1 MRKLR
6 IWGKY
11 MSEKKSETSSGYK
24 RSLSNAHIQLIALGG
39 TIGTGLFLG
48 VGDSIHRAGPSVI
61 LIYIIVGIF
70 LFLLMRALGELIMS
84 DLNKHTYIDFI
95 EQYLGKN
102 IGFITGYLYWLSW
115 ITLGMAETT
124 ALGIYFKYWFPTLKP
139 WVPGIITIVAL
150 LIINLISA
158 RVFGNLE
165 FSFAIIKI
173 ITIVAFVLLIL
184 YLLITG
190 GKTSFGPV
198 AFANLDDHGGFFAR
212 GPHGFLQGFQM
223 VIFSFIGVELIGL
236 TAAEAQNPETTLKRA
251 INQLPIRI
259 ILFYVMAILGILLVI
274 PWSKVSTNSSPFVQ
288 ALGAT
293 GIRNASSIINF
304 VVISAAVSSTNS
316 FLYSAGRLLF
326 SVTYDGKG
334 KWNKAFGHLSRR
346 QLPQNALILS
356 ALLMGCAPAITLV
369 IGDQAFNFISST
381 STSMFLIIW
390 CLMVLTH
397 ISYRRKTP
405 ADQLNDFKMPGFP
418 YIDYFI
424 LLFFILLIILLLVLP
439 SYRIP
444 MIAAIVTFIVLYLIS
459 KLWSNE
465 KAV

>member
-1 MRKLR
+1 MKNND
-6 IWGKY
+6 
-11 MSEKKSETSSGYK
+11 SQTNSGYK
-24 RSLSNAHIQLIALGG
+24 RTLSNAHIQLIALGG

-84 DLNKHTYIDFI
+84 DLSKHTYIDFI
-95 EQYLGKN
+95 EKYLGKN
-102 IGFITGYLYWLSW
+102 IGFITGYLYWISW

-124 ALGIYFKYWFPTLKP
+124 ALGIYFHYWFPSLKT
-139 WVPGIITIVAL
+139 WIPGLITIIAL
-150 LIINLISA
+150 LLINLISA

-173 ITIVAFVLLIL
+173 ITIVAFVLLIAW
-184 YLLITG
+184 LLFTG

-198 AFANLDDHGGFFAR
+198 AFANLEDHGGFFAR
-212 GPHGFLQGFQM
+212 GGKGFLQGFQM

-236 TAAEAQNPETTLKRA
+236 TAAEAQNPKVTLKNA
-251 INQLPIRI
+251 INQLPVRI
-259 ILFYVMAILGILLVI
+259 ILFYVLAILAILLVI
-274 PWSKVSTNSSPFVQ
+274 PWSKVATSSSPFVQ
-288 ALGAT
+288 ALSAT
-293 GIRNASSIINF
+293 GIKSASSIINF

-326 SVTYDGKG
+326 SVCYNGQG
-334 KWNKAFGHLSRR
+334 KWNQTFGHLSRR
-346 QLPQNALILS
+346 QLPQNGLILS
-356 ALLMGCAPAITLV
+356 ALLMGLAPLITLV
-369 IGDQAFNFISST
+369 IGSQSFNFISST

-397 ISYRRKTP
+397 LSYRKQTP
-405 ADQLNDFKMPGFP
+405 DNQLNDFKMPGYP
-418 YIDYFI
+418 YLDYLI
-424 LLFFILLIILLLVLP
+424 LAFFILMIILLLILP

-444 MIAAIVTFIVLYLIS
+444 MIAAIIIFIILYSITRFINQG
-459 KLWSNE
+459 K
-465 KAV
+465 

>member
-1 MRKLR
+1 MT
-6 IWGKY
+6 
-11 MSEKKSETSSGYK
+11 KKDSQTNSGYK
-24 RSLSNAHIQLIALGG
+24 RTLSNAHIQLIALGG

-61 LIYIIVGIF
+61 LIYIVVGIF

-95 EQYLGKN
+95 EKYLGKN

-124 ALGIYFKYWFPTLKP
+124 ALGIYFQYWFPGLKP
-139 WVPGIITIVAL
+139 WIPGLITIVLL

-173 ITIVAFVLLIL
+173 ITIVAFVILIG
-184 YLLITG
+184 YLLVTG

-198 AFANLDDHGGFFAR
+198 TFANLDDNGGFFAR
-212 GPHGFLQGFQM
+212 GGKGFLQGFQM

-236 TAAEAQNPETTLKRA
+236 TAAEAQNPKVTLRNA
-251 INQLPIRI
+251 INQLPVRI
-259 ILFYVMAILGILLVI
+259 ILFYVLAILAILLVI
-274 PWSKVSTNSSPFVQ
+274 PWSKVSTNSSPFVE

-293 GIRNASSIINF
+293 GIKNASSIINF

-326 SVTYDGKG
+326 SVTFNGKG
-334 KWNKAFGHLSRR
+334 KWNETFGHLSHR
-346 QLPQNALILS
+346 QLPQNGLILS
-356 ALLMGCAPAITLV
+356 AVLMGLAPLITFL

-390 CLMVLTH
+390 CLMTLTH
-397 ISYRRKTP
+397 IAYRRRTP
-405 ADQLNDFKMPGFP
+405 ESELNDFKMPGFP
-418 YIDYFI
+418 YLDYLI
-424 LLFFILLIILLLVLP
+424 LLFFGLMIILLLILP

-444 MIAAIVTFIVLYLIS
+444 MIAAILIFIILYGIT
-459 KLWSNE
+459 KIWDKEKNE
-465 KAV
+465 N

>member
-1 MRKLR
+1 
-6 IWGKY
+6 

-24 RSLSNAHIQLIALGG
+24 RTLSNTHIQLIALGG

-115 ITLGMAETT
+115 VALGMAETT

-139 WVPGIITIVAL
+139 WIPGIITIVAL
-150 LIINLISA
+150 LIINLIST

-190 GKTSFGPV
+190 GKTIFGPV
-198 AFANLDDHGGFFAR
+198 AFANLYDHGGFFAR

-236 TAAEAQNPETTLKRA
+236 TAAEVQNPETTLKRA
-251 INQLPIRI
+251 INQMPIRI

-293 GIRNASSIINF
+293 GIPNASSIINF

-316 FLYSAGRLLF
+316 LLYSAGRLLF

-424 LLFFILLIILLLVLP
+424 LLFFILLIILLLILP

-444 MIAAIVTFIVLYLIS
+444 MIAAIITFIVLCLIS

>member
-1 MRKLR
+1 MN
-6 IWGKY
+6 
-11 MSEKKSETSSGYK
+11 ENKSQNSSGYK
-24 RSLSNAHIQLIALGG
+24 RTLSNAHIQLIALGG

-61 LIYIIVGIF
+61 LIYIIVGMF

-102 IGFITGYLYWLSW
+102 VGFITGYLYWISW

-124 ALGIYFKYWFPTLKP
+124 ALGIYFQYWFPNLKP
-139 WVPGIITIVAL
+139 WIPGVVTIIAL
-150 LIINLISA
+150 LLINLISA

-173 ITIVAFVLLIL
+173 VTIVAFIVLIA
-184 YLLITG
+184 YLMLTG
-190 GKTSFGPV
+190 KKTNFGPIS
-198 AFANLDDHGGFFAR
+198 FANLTDQGGFFAR
-212 GPHGFLQGFQM
+212 GTKGFLQGFQM

-236 TAAEAQNPETTLKRA
+236 TAAEAQNPKVTLKRA
-251 INQLPIRI
+251 INQLPVRI

-274 PWSKVSTNSSPFVQ
+274 PWSKVSTSSSPFVQ

-334 KWNKAFGHLSRR
+334 KWNQTFGHLSRR

-356 ALLMGCAPAITLV
+356 AVLMGCAPLITLI
-369 IGDQAFNFISST
+369 IGDQAFNFISSA

-397 ISYRRKTP
+397 IAYRKKTP
-405 ADQLNDFKMPGFP
+405 ESKLNDFKMPGFP
-418 YIDYFI
+418 YIDYLI
-424 LLFFILLIILLLVLP
+424 LIFFILMIILLLILP

-444 MIAAIVTFIVLYLIS
+444 MIVALIAFVALYAIS
-459 KLWSNE
+459 KIWNKE
-465 KAV
+465 VE

>member
-1 MRKLR
+1 MRKPR

-24 RSLSNAHIQLIALGG
+24 RTLSNAHIQLIALGG

-70 LFLLMRALGELIMS
+70 LFLLMRALGEMIMS

>member
-1 MRKLR
+1 M
-6 IWGKY
+6 G
-11 MSEKKSETSSGYK
+11 EKKSETSSGYK
-24 RSLSNAHIQLIALGG
+24 RTLSNAHIQLIALGG

-139 WVPGIITIVAL
+139 WIPGIITIVAL

-198 AFANLDDHGGFFAR
+198 TFANLDDHGGFFAR

-236 TAAEAQNPETTLKRA
+236 TAAEVQNPETTLKRA

-293 GIRNASSIINF
+293 GIPNASSIINF
-304 VVISAAVSSTNS
+304 VVISAAVSSINS

-326 SVTYDGKG
+326 SLTYDGKG

-369 IGDQAFNFISST
+369 IGDQAFNLISST

-424 LLFFILLIILLLVLP
+424 LLFFILLIILLLILP

>member
-1 MRKLR
+1 MR
-6 IWGKY
+6 
-11 MSEKKSETSSGYK
+11 EKKSETSSGYK
-24 RSLSNAHIQLIALGG
+24 RTLSNAHIQLIALGG

-48 VGDSIHRAGPSVI
+48 VGDSIHKAGPSVI
-61 LIYIIVGIF
+61 LTYIIVGIF

-102 IGFITGYLYWLSW
+102 IGFITGYLYWFSW

-139 WVPGIITIVAL
+139 WIPGIITIVAL

-190 GKTSFGPV
+190 AKTSFGPV

-236 TAAEAQNPETTLKRA
+236 TAAEVQNPETTLKRA

-293 GIRNASSIINF
+293 GIPDASSIINF

-316 FLYSAGRLLF
+316 LLYTAGRLLF

-381 STSMFLIIW
+381 ATSMFLIIW

-424 LLFFILLIILLLVLP
+424 LLFFILLIILLLILP

>member
-1 MRKLR
+1 M
-6 IWGKY
+6 G
-11 MSEKKSETSSGYK
+11 EKKSETSSGYK
-24 RSLSNAHIQLIALGG
+24 RTLSNAHIQLIALGG

-139 WVPGIITIVAL
+139 WIPGIITIVAL

-158 RVFGNLE
+158 HVFGNLE

-198 AFANLDDHGGFFAR
+198 TFANLDDHGGFFAR

-236 TAAEAQNPETTLKRA
+236 TAAEVQNPETTLKRA

-293 GIRNASSIINF
+293 DIPNASSIINF
-304 VVISAAVSSTNS
+304 VVISAAVSSINS

-356 ALLMGCAPAITLV
+356 ALLMGCAPAIVLV

-424 LLFFILLIILLLVLP
+424 LLFFILLIILLLILP
-439 SYRIP
+439 SYCIP

>member
-1 MRKLR
+1 
-6 IWGKY
+6 

-24 RSLSNAHIQLIALGG
+24 RTLSNAHIQLIALGG

-139 WVPGIITIVAL
+139 WIPGIITIVAL

-165 FSFAIIKI
+165 FSFAIIKT

-190 GKTSFGPV
+190 AKTSFGPV

-236 TAAEAQNPETTLKRA
+236 TAAEVQNPEITLKRA

-259 ILFYVMAILGILLVI
+259 ILFYVMAILGILLLI

-293 GIRNASSIINF
+293 GIPDASSIINF

-381 STSMFLIIW
+381 ATSMFLIIW

-424 LLFFILLIILLLVLP
+424 LLFFILLIILLLILP

>member
-1 MRKLR
+1 
-6 IWGKY
+6 
-11 MSEKKSETSSGYK
+11 MSEKKKQTASGYK
-24 RSLSNAHIQLIALGG
+24 RTLSNAHIQLIALGG

-139 WVPGIITIVAL
+139 WIPGIITIVIL
-150 LIINLISA
+150 LLINLISA

-173 ITIVAFVLLIL
+173 VTIIAFVILIL
-184 YLLITG
+184 YLLVTG

-198 AFANLDDHGGFFAR
+198 SFANLDDHGGFFAR
-212 GPHGFLQGFQM
+212 GSKGFLQGFQM

-236 TAAEAQNPETTLKRA
+236 TAAEAQKPETTLKRA

-274 PWSKVSTNSSPFVQ
+274 PWSQVATNASPFVE

-293 GIRNASSIINF
+293 GIKNASSIINF

-326 SVTYDGKG
+326 SVTFDGKG
-334 KWNKAFGHLSRR
+334 KWNKTFGHLSRR

-356 ALLMGCAPAITLV
+356 ALLMGCAPLITLV

-390 CLMVLTH
+390 SLMILTH
-397 ISYRRKTP
+397 MAYRRKTP
-405 ADQLNDFKMPGFP
+405 ANRLNDFQMPGYP
-418 YIDYFI
+418 YIDYVI
-424 LLFFILLIILLLVLP
+424 LSFFVLMIILLLILP
-439 SYRIP
+439 SYRVP
-444 MIAAIVTFIVLYLIS
+444 MVAAIAIFIVLYIIS
-459 KLWSNE
+459 KIWSNE

>member
-1 MRKLR
+1 
-6 IWGKY
+6 

-24 RSLSNAHIQLIALGG
+24 RTLSNTHIQLIALGG

-115 ITLGMAETT
+115 VALGMAETT

-139 WVPGIITIVAL
+139 WIPGIITIVAL
-150 LIINLISA
+150 LIINLIST

-190 GKTSFGPV
+190 GKTIFGPV
-198 AFANLDDHGGFFAR
+198 AFANLYDHGGFFAR

-236 TAAEAQNPETTLKRA
+236 TAAEVQNPETTLKRA
-251 INQLPIRI
+251 INQMPIRI

-293 GIRNASSIINF
+293 GIPNASSIINF

-316 FLYSAGRLLF
+316 LLYSAGRLLF

-356 ALLMGCAPAITLV
+356 ALLIGCAPAITLV

-424 LLFFILLIILLLVLP
+424 LLFFILLIILLLILP

-444 MIAAIVTFIVLYLIS
+444 MIAAIITFIVLCLIS

>member
-1 MRKLR
+1 MT
-6 IWGKY
+6 
-11 MSEKKSETSSGYK
+11 KKDSQNTTGYK
-24 RSLSNAHIQLIALGG
+24 RTLSNAHIQLIALGG

-61 LIYIIVGIF
+61 LIYIIVGLF

-84 DLNKHTYIDFI
+84 DLSKHTYIDFI
-95 EQYLGKN
+95 EKYLGKN

-124 ALGIYFKYWFPTLKP
+124 ALGIYFQYWFPSLKP
-139 WVPGIITIVAL
+139 WIPGLITIIIL
-150 LIINLISA
+150 LAINLISA
-158 RVFGNLE
+158 KVFGNLE

-173 ITIVAFVLLIL
+173 VTIVAFVLLIG
-184 YLLITG
+184 YLLVTG
-190 GKTSFGPV
+190 GKTTFGPIS
-198 AFANLDDHGGFFAR
+198 FENLSDNGGFFAR
-212 GPHGFLQGFQM
+212 GGKGFLQGFQM
-223 VIFSFIGVELIGL
+223 VIFSFIGVELVGL
-236 TAAEAQNPETTLKRA
+236 TAAEAKNPKVTLKNA
-251 INQLPIRI
+251 INELPVRI
-259 ILFYVMAILGILLVI
+259 ILFYVLAILAILLVI

-334 KWNKAFGHLSRR
+334 TWNQTFGHLSRR
-346 QLPQNALILS
+346 QLPQNGLILS
-356 ALLMGCAPAITLV
+356 AILMGLAPLITLI

-390 CLMVLTH
+390 CLMTLTH
-397 ISYRRKTP
+397 MAYRRTTP
-405 ADQLNDFKMPGFP
+405 ENQLSDYKMPGFP
-418 YIDYFI
+418 YLDYLI
-424 LLFFILLIILLLVLP
+424 LGFFILMIILLLILP

-444 MIAAIVTFIVLYLIS
+444 MIAAMIIFIVLYAIS
-459 KLWSNE
+459 KIWDKE
-465 KAV
+465 KNA

>member
-1 MRKLR
+1 MKNTD
-6 IWGKY
+6 
-11 MSEKKSETSSGYK
+11 SQTNSGYK
-24 RSLSNAHIQLIALGG
+24 RTLSNAHIQLIALGG

-95 EQYLGKN
+95 EKYLGKN
-102 IGFITGYLYWLSW
+102 IGFITGYLYWISW

-124 ALGIYFKYWFPTLKP
+124 ALGIYFQYWFPSLKP
-139 WVPGIITIVAL
+139 WIPGIITIAVL
-150 LIINLISA
+150 LLINLISA

-173 ITIVAFVLLIL
+173 ITILAFVLLIAWL
-184 YLLITG
+184 MFTG

-198 AFANLDDHGGFFAR
+198 AFANLADHGGFFAR
-212 GPHGFLQGFQM
+212 GSKGFLQGFQM

-236 TAAEAQNPETTLKRA
+236 TAAEAQNPKVTLRNA
-251 INQLPIRI
+251 INQLPVRI
-259 ILFYVMAILGILLVI
+259 ILFYVLAILAILLVI
-274 PWSKVSTNSSPFVQ
+274 PWSKVATNSSPFVQ

-326 SVTYDGKG
+326 SVTYNGKG
-334 KWNKAFGHLSRR
+334 KWNQIFGHLSRR
-346 QLPQNALILS
+346 QLPNNGLILS
-356 ALLMGCAPAITLV
+356 ALLMALAPLITLL

-397 ISYRRKTP
+397 MAYRKATP
-405 ADQLNDFKMPGFP
+405 NDQLNDFKMPGFP
-418 YIDYFI
+418 YLDYLI
-424 LLFFILLIILLLVLP
+424 LIFFILMIILLLILP

-444 MIAAIVTFIVLYLIS
+444 MIAAILIFLILYAIS
-459 KLWSNE
+459 KIWDKE
-465 KAV
+465 KINN

>member
-1 MRKLR
+1 MN
-6 IWGKY
+6 
-11 MSEKKSETSSGYK
+11 EKKSETGSGYK
-24 RSLSNAHIQLIALGG
+24 RALSNAHIQLIALGG

-48 VGDSIHRAGPSVI
+48 VGDSIHKAGPSVI

-102 IGFITGYLYWLSW
+102 IGFITGYLYWISW

-124 ALGIYFKYWFPTLKP
+124 ALGIYFEYWFPSLKP
-139 WVPGIITIVAL
+139 WIPGIITIIAL

-173 ITIVAFVLLIL
+173 ITIVAFVILVL

-198 AFANLDDHGGFFAR
+198 AFANLDDQGGFFAR

-236 TAAEAQNPETTLKRA
+236 TAAEAQNPKVTLKRA

-274 PWSKVSTNSSPFVQ
+274 PWSKVSINSSPFVQ

-334 KWNKAFGHLSRR
+334 KWNHTFGHLSRR

-356 ALLMGCAPAITLV
+356 SLLMGCAPAITLI

-390 CLMVLTH
+390 SLMVLTH

-405 ADQLNDFKMPGFP
+405 VDQLNNFKMPGFP
-418 YIDYFI
+418 YIDYLI
-424 LLFFILLIILLLVLP
+424 LLFFGLLIILLLILP

-444 MIAAIVTFIVLYLIS
+444 MIAAIVTFVVLYLVS
-459 KLWSNE
+459 KIWNNE
-465 KAV
+465 KID

>member
-1 MRKLR
+1 MKEND
-6 IWGKY
+6 
-11 MSEKKSETSSGYK
+11 SQTNSGYK
-24 RSLSNAHIQLIALGG
+24 RTLSNAHIQLIALGG

-84 DLNKHTYIDFI
+84 DLSKHTYIDFI
-95 EQYLGKN
+95 EKYLGKN

-124 ALGIYFKYWFPTLKP
+124 ALGIYFQYWFPSLKP
-139 WVPGIITIVAL
+139 WVPGLITIIVL
-150 LIINLISA
+150 LAINLISA

-173 ITIVAFVLLIL
+173 ITILAFVVLIAW
-184 YLLITG
+184 LLITG

-198 AFANLDDHGGFFAR
+198 AFVNLEDHGGFFAR
-212 GPHGFLQGFQM
+212 GSKGFFQGFQM

-236 TAAEAQNPETTLKRA
+236 TAAEAQNPNVTLRDA
-251 INQLPIRI
+251 INQLPLRI
-259 ILFYVMAILGILLVI
+259 ILFYVLAILAILLVI
-274 PWSKVSTNSSPFVQ
+274 PWSKVATNSSPFVQ

-293 GIRNASSIINF
+293 GIKNASSIINF

-326 SVTYDGKG
+326 SVTFNGKG
-334 KWNKAFGHLSRR
+334 KWNKTFGHLSHR
-346 QLPQNALILS
+346 QLPQNGLVLS
-356 ALLMGCAPAITLV
+356 AVLMGLAPLITLA

-390 CLMVLTH
+390 CLMILTH
-397 ISYRRKTP
+397 MSYRKQTP
-405 ADQLNDFKMPGFP
+405 TSKLNDFKMPGYP
-418 YIDYFI
+418 YLDYFI
-424 LLFFILLIILLLVLP
+424 LLFFVLMIILLLILP

-444 MIAAIVTFIVLYLIS
+444 MMAAILIFAILYLIS
-459 KLWSNE
+459 KIWNKE
-465 KAV
+465 TI

>member
-1 MRKLR
+1 MT
-6 IWGKY
+6 
-11 MSEKKSETSSGYK
+11 KKDSQTNSGYK
-24 RSLSNAHIQLIALGG
+24 RTLSNAHIQLIALGG

-61 LIYIIVGIF
+61 LIYIVVGIF

-95 EQYLGKN
+95 EKYLGKN

-124 ALGIYFKYWFPTLKP
+124 ALGIYFQYWFPGLKP
-139 WVPGIITIVAL
+139 WIPGLITIVLL

-173 ITIVAFVLLIL
+173 VTIVAFVILIG
-184 YLLITG
+184 YLLVTG

-198 AFANLDDHGGFFAR
+198 TFANLDDNGGFFAR
-212 GPHGFLQGFQM
+212 GGKGFLQGFQM

-236 TAAEAQNPETTLKRA
+236 TAAEAQNPKVTLRNA
-251 INQLPIRI
+251 INQLPVRI
-259 ILFYVMAILGILLVI
+259 ILFYVLAILAILLVI
-274 PWSKVSTNSSPFVQ
+274 PWSKVSTNSSPFVE

-293 GIRNASSIINF
+293 GIKNASSIINF

-326 SVTYDGKG
+326 SVTFNGKG
-334 KWNKAFGHLSRR
+334 KWNETFGHLSHR
-346 QLPQNALILS
+346 QLPQNGLILS
-356 ALLMGCAPAITLV
+356 AVLMGLAPLITFL

-390 CLMVLTH
+390 CLMTLTH
-397 ISYRRKTP
+397 IAYRRRTP
-405 ADQLNDFKMPGFP
+405 ESELNDFKMPGFP
-418 YIDYFI
+418 YLDYLI
-424 LLFFILLIILLLVLP
+424 LLFFGLMIILLLILP

-444 MIAAIVTFIVLYLIS
+444 MLAAILIFIILYGIT
-459 KLWSNE
+459 KIWDKEKNE
-465 KAV
+465 N

>member
-1 MRKLR
+1 
-6 IWGKY
+6 

-24 RSLSNAHIQLIALGG
+24 RTLSNTHIQLIALGG

-115 ITLGMAETT
+115 IALGMAETT

-139 WVPGIITIVAL
+139 WIPGIITIVAL
-150 LIINLISA
+150 LIINLIST

-190 GKTSFGPV
+190 GKTIFGPV
-198 AFANLDDHGGFFAR
+198 AFANLYDHGGFFAR

-236 TAAEAQNPETTLKRA
+236 TAAEVQNPETTLKRA
-251 INQLPIRI
+251 INQMPIRI

-293 GIRNASSIINF
+293 GIPNASSIINF

-316 FLYSAGRLLF
+316 LLYSAGRLLF

-424 LLFFILLIILLLVLP
+424 LLFFILLIILLLILP

-444 MIAAIVTFIVLYLIS
+444 MIAAIITFIVLCLIS

>member
-1 MRKLR
+1 M
-6 IWGKY
+6 G
-11 MSEKKSETSSGYK
+11 EKKSETSSGYK
-24 RSLSNAHIQLIALGG
+24 RTLSNAHIQLIALGG

-48 VGDSIHRAGPSVI
+48 VGDSIHRTGPSVI

-115 ITLGMAETT
+115 ITLGMAEIT

-139 WVPGIITIVAL
+139 WIPGIITIVAL

-158 RVFGNLE
+158 HVFGNLE

-198 AFANLDDHGGFFAR
+198 TFANLDDHGGFFAR

-236 TAAEAQNPETTLKRA
+236 TAAEVQNPETTLKRA

-293 GIRNASSIINF
+293 DIPNASSIINF
-304 VVISAAVSSTNS
+304 VVISAAVSSINS

-356 ALLMGCAPAITLV
+356 ALLMGCAPAIVLV

-424 LLFFILLIILLLVLP
+424 LLFFILLIILLLILP
-439 SYRIP
+439 SYCIP

>member
-1 MRKLR
+1 MT
-6 IWGKY
+6 
-11 MSEKKSETSSGYK
+11 KKDSQTNSGYK
-24 RSLSNAHIQLIALGG
+24 RTLSNAHIQLIALGG

-61 LIYIIVGIF
+61 LIYIVVGIF

-95 EQYLGKN
+95 EKYLGKN

-124 ALGIYFKYWFPTLKP
+124 ALGIYFQYWVPGLKP
-139 WVPGIITIVAL
+139 WIPGLITIVLL

-173 ITIVAFVLLIL
+173 VTIVAFVILIG
-184 YLLITG
+184 YLLVTG

-198 AFANLDDHGGFFAR
+198 TFANLDDNGGFFAR
-212 GPHGFLQGFQM
+212 GGKGFLQGFQM

-236 TAAEAQNPETTLKRA
+236 TAAEAQNPKVTLRNA
-251 INQLPIRI
+251 INQLPVRI
-259 ILFYVMAILGILLVI
+259 ILFYVLAILAILLVI
-274 PWSKVSTNSSPFVQ
+274 PWSKVSTNSSPFVE

-293 GIRNASSIINF
+293 GIKNASSIINF

-326 SVTYDGKG
+326 SVTFNGKG
-334 KWNKAFGHLSRR
+334 KWNETFGHLSHR
-346 QLPQNALILS
+346 QLPQNGLILS
-356 ALLMGCAPAITLV
+356 AVLMGLAPLITFL

-390 CLMVLTH
+390 CLMTLTH
-397 ISYRRKTP
+397 IAYRRRTP
-405 ADQLNDFKMPGFP
+405 ESELNDFKMPGFP
-418 YIDYFI
+418 YLDYLI
-424 LLFFILLIILLLVLP
+424 LLFFGLMIILLLILP

-444 MIAAIVTFIVLYLIS
+444 MIAAILIFIILYGIT
-459 KLWSNE
+459 KIWDKEKNE
-465 KAV
+465 N

>member
-1 MRKLR
+1 
-6 IWGKY
+6 

-24 RSLSNAHIQLIALGG
+24 RTLSNTHIQLIALGG

-115 ITLGMAETT
+115 IALGMAETT

-139 WVPGIITIVAL
+139 WIPGIITIVAL

-190 GKTSFGPV
+190 GKTIFGPV
-198 AFANLDDHGGFFAR
+198 AFANLYDHGGFFAR

-236 TAAEAQNPETTLKRA
+236 TAAEVQNPETTLKRA
-251 INQLPIRI
+251 INQMPIRI

-293 GIRNASSIINF
+293 GIPNASSIINF

-316 FLYSAGRLLF
+316 LLYSAGRLLF

-424 LLFFILLIILLLVLP
+424 LLFFILLIILLLILP

-444 MIAAIVTFIVLYLIS
+444 MIAAIITFIVLCLIS